1 MSSIGLPISGSR
13 TLLSASRIC
22 SSVAIGVRLP
32 GTIRT
37 YARCVP
43 CKWSLRPGSP
53 HAGAARDRGAQGARR
68 GHAVPPVPIPPALG
82 APGRRPRAGDPIV
95 AAPEHPAP
103 ASPPPRGGRSR
114 GARDPPDGDGRR
126 PAADALRSRRRR
138 AARGSGPQ
146 AARRHPVRAAHDLQ
160 AAGPRRGA
168 RARVGRVP
176 GRPHRT
182 EAGCEATVRPEP
194 GHAARW
200 ARPGRVHAS
209 VPAHRQADRGDHLA
223 RLPVPRSVGRASC
236 PRVRGPSRA
245 PRGDARRVPPCSED
259 DVVRAPG
266 RADHGLPAD
275 GPGGLKATRTRVGL
289 KSAPERADGTSDAG
303 GGSASTDRWRQ
314 GGLEMETGS
323 PIVPEFNSWLE
334 ELVKGE
340 GSDLHVKVG
349 SPPMIRLPHGLI
361 RLERD
366 PLSPIETQ
374 AIADGIVPGD
384 RKATLVDRGD
394 VDFAYSVANIGR
406 FRANV
411 FRQRGSVSMVLRKL
425 RFGGPS
431 FEEMGLPDAVRK
443 LADEHRGLILV
454 TGPTGSGKT
463 TTLAAMIAYI
473 NRTKPVHI
481 VTIEDPIEV
490 LHRDDVASIN
500 QREIGNDTED
510 FLAALRAALRQDP
523 DVILIGEMRDPET
536 VRAALQA
543 AETGHLVLSTLH
555 TTDATETVNRVI
567 DFFPPYQQ
575 KQVRLAL
582 AASLRGIVCQRLV
595 PTVDG
600 GRVPA
605 LEILVNT
612 GRVAERIEDPDTTSE
627 IKEVIKDGAFYGMV
641 TFDQWLLRLIQEGTV
656 SVADAM
662 QAVSSRHDFELAMQ
676 QAGIAV
682 PV

>member
-1 MSSIGLPISGSR
+1 
-13 TLLSASRIC
+13 
-22 SSVAIGVRLP
+22 
-32 GTIRT
+32 
-37 YARCVP
+37 
-43 CKWSLRPGSP
+43 
-53 HAGAARDRGAQGARR
+53 
-68 GHAVPPVPIPPALG
+68 
-82 APGRRPRAGDPIV
+82 
-95 AAPEHPAP
+95 
-103 ASPPPRGGRSR
+103 
-114 GARDPPDGDGRR
+114 
-126 PAADALRSRRRR
+126 
-138 AARGSGPQ
+138 
-146 AARRHPVRAAHDLQ
+146 
-160 AAGPRRGA
+160 
-168 RARVGRVP
+168 
-176 GRPHRT
+176 
-182 EAGCEATVRPEP
+182 
-194 GHAARW
+194 
-200 ARPGRVHAS
+200 
-209 VPAHRQADRGDHLA
+209 
-223 RLPVPRSVGRASC
+223 
-236 PRVRGPSRA
+236 
-245 PRGDARRVPPCSED
+245 
-259 DVVRAPG
+259 
-266 RADHGLPAD
+266 
-275 GPGGLKATRTRVGL
+275 
-289 KSAPERADGTSDAG
+289 
-303 GGSASTDRWRQ
+303 
-314 GGLEMETGS
+314 
-323 PIVPEFNSWLE
+323 
-334 ELVKGE
+334 
-340 GSDLHVKVG
+340 
-349 SPPMIRLPHGLI
+349 
-361 RLERD
+361 
-366 PLSPIETQ
+366 
-374 AIADGIVPGD
+374 
-384 RKATLVDRGD
+384 
-394 VDFAYSVANIGR
+394 VDFAYSIANVGR

-473 NRTKPVHI
+473 NQTKPVHI

-523 DVILIGEMRDPET
+523 DVILIGEMRDTET

-582 AASLRGIVCQRLV
+582 AASLRGIVCQAPRAD
-595 PTVDG
+595 VDG

-612 GRVAERIEDPDTTSE
+612 VAWPSASRTPTRPRDQRGDQGRRVLRDGHLRPVA
-627 IKEVIKDGAFYGMV
+627 A
-641 TFDQWLLRLIQEGTV
+641 RLIQEGTV

-682 PV
+682 PCSSGHDPSPPRRCDTEPGEDADGRPDRRRCDPATLVGRGVERSDRRRRVRWCDVGDRDRGPVPRAATVADHDHTRHARMVRTRETDRDRGRRTPR